1 VEPSAILNLV
11 KPTAEGFIEHKDLL
25 QIFII
30 FLWYALRGIKNKVS
44 RSAFQKMK
52 CLLLWAFH

>member
-1 VEPSAILNLV
+1 MCERDEELWLKNHDQGNPEVEPSAILNLV

-30 FLWYALRGIKNKVS
+30 LLWYALRGS
-44 RSAFQKMK
+44 
-52 CLLLWAFH
+52 

>member
-1 VEPSAILNLV
+1 MCERDEELWLKNHDQGNPEVEPSAILNLV

-30 FLWYALRGIKNKVS
+30 FLW
-44 RSAFQKMK
+44 
-52 CLLLWAFH
+52 